1 MVENARA
8 SKVKKM
14 SAGRAFPRAK
24 GLPEEREAVRRPV
37 ERQWLLEGVGGG
49 TLPCLREL
57 ANMGG
62 GFFFGGENGDVE
74 RGIRDAGFFGL
85 WLRRPRIVTLPPPWN
100 APARPTLSSGTLP
113 PRLPHAAHARR
124 SRDCTSFPPSCP
136 TTSPVSLA
144 E

>member
-1 MVENARA
+1 MRGLARL
-8 SKVKKM
+8 KRCQPGVY
-14 SAGRAFPRAK
+14 FPRAK

-85 WLRRPRIVTLPPPWN
+85 WLRRPRIVTLPPHGTPPL
-100 APARPTLSSGTLP
+100 ARLSLRGPSPPACRTPHMPADPGTVHLSRPL
-113 PRLPHAAHARR
+113 ARR
-124 SRDCTSFPPSCP
+124 HRP
-136 TTSPVSLA
+136 
-144 E
+144 